1 MRKWFRKCMASLC
14 AATIA
19 FSGMYIVGN
28 ESTKDVKADGEYQL
42 VWSDEFDGTELNRN
56 NWNVEVNGNGGGNNE
71 LQYYVDRTN
80 NIQVSDGTLKITA
93 RKENYGGKSYTS
105 GRINSK
111 GKQEFKYGKIE
122 ARMKLPRFSGI
133 WPAFWTLGANYDT
146 VGWPKCG
153 EMDIMEAI
161 NDNNTV
167 FANLHWS
174 YKNTQ
179 ADTKGKTYDVG
190 DRTQWHTYGM
200 DMYMKDIPFQHS
212 LKWRNLERNN
222 LLYLILQ

>member
-14 AATIA
+14 TVTIA

-28 ESTKDVKADGEYQL
+28 ESTKTVKADGEYQL

-71 LQYYVDRTN
+71 LQYYVDNTKN
-80 NIQVSDGTLKITA
+80 LEVSNGTLKIHA
-93 RKENYGGKSYTS
+93 LRENYGNKSYTS

-146 VGWPKCG
+146 VGWPK
-153 EMDIMEAI
+153 
-161 NDNNTV
+161 
-167 FANLHWS
+167 
-174 YKNTQ
+174 
-179 ADTKGKTYDVG
+179 
-190 DRTQWHTYGM
+190 
-200 DMYMKDIPFQHS
+200 
-212 LKWRNLERNN
+212 
-222 LLYLILQ
+222 

>member
-111 GKQEFKYGKIE
+111 GK
-122 ARMKLPRFSGI
+122 
-133 WPAFWTLGANYDT
+133 
-146 VGWPKCG
+146 
-153 EMDIMEAI
+153 
-161 NDNNTV
+161 
-167 FANLHWS
+167 
-174 YKNTQ
+174 
-179 ADTKGKTYDVG
+179 
-190 DRTQWHTYGM
+190 
-200 DMYMKDIPFQHS
+200 
-212 LKWRNLERNN
+212 
-222 LLYLILQ
+222 